1 MNKKKTP
8 ETLKLFNE
16 SVHHSIKLKKYFQIY
31 DELFTPY
38 KNKKITFVEVGVLD
52 GGSLQIWKKFFGA
65 ESRIIGID
73 LNPECKK
80 LECDDYEI
88 FIGSQSENKF
98 WDNFYEKVGPIDL
111 LLDDGGHTND
121 QQLTTLIKSVPNIN
135 NNGLI
140 VIEDTHC
147 SYKKNYG
154 NPSNYSFINFAKKI
168 IDDVNYTYPEIGNFE
183 YSLNKY
189 ISSTHF
195 YESLVAFKIDKNL
208 CYKNELIENSG
219 KISNNLNVMD
229 GLDIIAFR
237 NKYNF
242 LFKFRIIQKID
253 RIFIRF
259 KNKINIFKLK
269 KYFK

>member
-1 MNKKKTP
+1 MNLS
-8 ETLKLFNE
+8 LKELFLN
-16 SVHHSIKLKKYFQIY
+16 SDNYISKHKKYFDVYEESFSKYIG
-31 DELFTPY
+31 
-38 KNKKITFVEVGVLD
+38 KNIIFVEIGIFN
-52 GGSLQIWKKFFGA
+52 GGSLKVWKEYFGPNA
-65 ESRIIGID
+65 KRIGID
-73 LNPECKK
+73 INPECKK
-80 LECDDYEI
+80 FECDDYEI

-98 WDNFYEKVGPIDL
+98 WDNFYEKVGAIDL

-229 GLDIIAFR
+229 GFNIIAFR

-259 KNKINIFKLK
+259 KNKINSFKLK